1 MTLKEHIAQCE
12 LRYQALETRLANV
25 EKKLDEVKE
34 TIDGFKDT
42 IIQYAVSGFIGLVI
56 LIAGVVFVAKI

>member
-1 MTLKEHIAQCE
+1 MTLKEHIQQCE
-12 LRYQALETRLANV
+12 LRYQALEQRLDSV
-25 EKKLDEVKE
+25 ERKLDEVKS

-56 LIAGVVFVAKI
+56 LMASIVFVAKI